1 MAVNCAP
8 SEIHIDDKNVRFLV
22 TIEEDCASVD
32 ISMCTAKKII
42 FQKPDGTTLEKDAEF
57 LTDGTDG
64 IIYYNTVDGD
74 IDICGLWKI
83 QAVIYIG
90 SSSLFHSKIKSF
102 RVYSN
107 L

>member
-1 MAVNCAP
+1 MVEPCP
-8 SEIHIDDKNVRFLV
+8 QSEIRIGDANVRFLI
-22 TIEEDCASVD
+22 TIEEDCAAVD
-32 ISMCTAKKII
+32 ISMATDKKII

-74 IDICGLWKI
+74 IDACGMWKI